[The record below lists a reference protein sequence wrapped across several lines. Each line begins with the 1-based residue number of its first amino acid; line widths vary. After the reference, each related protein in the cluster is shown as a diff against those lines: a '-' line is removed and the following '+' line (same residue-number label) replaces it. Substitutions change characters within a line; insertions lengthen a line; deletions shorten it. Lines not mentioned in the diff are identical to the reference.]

1 MAFGQRGRQQ
11 GLGVRTLW
19 CGVHRVPRSCFY
31 PVANIPHRQMGA
43 EIAPRR
49 QIIGDHDI
57 GQLQPVLQ
65 APQEVE
71 NTRQNGDI

>member
-1 MAFGQRGRQQ
+1 
-11 GLGVRTLW
+11 
-19 CGVHRVPRSCFY
+19 
-31 PVANIPHRQMGA
+31 MGA